1 MELKY
6 IYLWIAIYFFLYKST
21 FKKKG
26 SNKMKNT
33 YKYLF
38 GPVPSRRMGISL
50 GVSPIPERT
59 CSYSCVYC
67 QLGRTK
73 HMQSERKLFFPV
85 QDILD
90 EFIHYQKSL
99 PKLDV
104 VSIVGEGEPTLYS
117 GLGELITE
125 LKKVTTVPVAVITN
139 GSLLTRPEVQEAL
152 LHADIV
158 LPSMDACNEKAFR
171 QINRPHF
178 SVKYEEVQKGLIEF
192 SQTYGGQLWL
202 EIMFVAGINDNSA
215 SLDEFAAMLPKI
227 KYDRVYINTPVRP
240 PAEAFVK
247 APSKEFIHEAVTR
260 LSAISIDMLSSGSFY
275 SDVTDNYEA
284 VKSICKRH
292 PMNSFELEAFLTSRN
307 VSDIDTYKNRI
318 KNDPLFDCIDYKG
331 IITYRLK

>member
-1 MELKY
+1 
-6 IYLWIAIYFFLYKST
+6 
-21 FKKKG
+21 
-26 SNKMKNT
+26 MKNT

>member
-1 MELKY
+1 MEH
-6 IYLWIAIYFFLYKST
+6 
-21 FKKKG
+21 
-26 SNKMKNT
+26 N

-73 HMQSERKLFFPV
+73 HMQSERKMFFPV

-90 EFIHYQKSL
+90 EFIHYQKNL

-104 VSIVGEGEPTLYS
+104 VSVVGEGEPTLYS
-117 GLGELITE
+117 RLGELIAE
-125 LKKVTTVPVAVITN
+125 LKKLTTVPVAVITN
-139 GSLLTRPEVQEAL
+139 GSLLADKKVQEDL
-152 LHADIV
+152 MQADIV
-158 LPSMDACNEKAFR
+158 LPSMDACNEKTFR
-171 QINRPHF
+171 KINRPYYTVNF
-178 SVKYEEVQKGLIEF
+178 EDAQKGLIEF
-192 SQTYGGQLWL
+192 SHTYTGQLWL
-202 EIMFVAGINDNSA
+202 EIMFVAGINDTRDC
-215 SLDEFAAMLPKI
+215 LDEFAAMLPQI

-247 APSKEFIHEAVTR
+247 APGKEFIQEAVTR
-260 LSAISIDMLSSGSFY
+260 LSAISIDMLSSGSFF
-275 SDVTDNYEA
+275 SDVTDTYEA

-292 PMNSFELEAFLTSRN
+292 PMNSFELEAFLTSRH
-307 VSDIDTYKNRI
+307 VTDIESYKTRI
-318 KNDPLFDCIDYKG
+318 KNDAAFDCIDYKG

>member
-1 MELKY
+1 MEH
-6 IYLWIAIYFFLYKST
+6 S
-21 FKKKG
+21 
-26 SNKMKNT
+26 

-104 VSIVGEGEPTLYS
+104 VSVVGEGEPTLYS

-125 LKKVTTVPVAVITN
+125 LKKVTAVPVAVITN
-139 GSLLTRPEVQEAL
+139 GSLLADQEVQENL
-152 LHADIV
+152 MQADIV
-158 LPSMDACNEKAFR
+158 LPSMDACNEKTFR

-178 SVKYEEVQKGLIEF
+178 SVKYEDVQKGLIEF
-192 SQTYGGQLWL
+192 SHKYNGQLWL
-202 EIMFVAGINDNSA
+202 EIMLVAGINDNSA
-215 SLDEFAAMLPKI
+215 CLDEFAAMLPKL

-247 APSKEFIHEAVTR
+247 SPSKEFIQEAVTR
-260 LSAISIDMLSSGSFY
+260 LSAISIDMLSSGSFF

-284 VKSICKRH
+284 IKSICRRH

-307 VSDIDTYKNRI
+307 VTDIESYKTRI
-318 KNDPLFDCIDYKG
+318 KNDAAFDCIDYKG
-331 IITYRLK
+331 FITYRLK

>member
-1 MELKY
+1 MKLKY
-6 IYLWIAIYFFLYKST
+6 IYLWIAIYIFLYKST